1 MKQKKQSKN
10 YNAPALDKGLDILEL
25 LSDSNGG
32 LTQAQIASHLNKSI
46 NEIYRMIS
54 TLRSRGYVEFNEK
67 TDIFSLS
74 YKILIMASSF
84 EPVKTLTAR
93 TIPLMKEITIK
104 TNQSIHLAIFTRGK
118 ILLIAQEDSPSSFN
132 YHMSVGANIDALE
145 TSSGRVLLTF
155 QSEDERKRKLERR
168 KFYMNLDK
176 KRNISSSDL
185 KKIENQFSKKTM
197 QKIFKDRFEVVKSL
211 QVKGVTNITI
221 PIFDHTEN
229 AIAALTIPFVD
240 RINKKEE
247 LSIKQVTNLLV
258 SYGKTLSFEMGHR
271 GK

>member
-1 MKQKKQSKN
+1 
-10 YNAPALDKGLDILEL
+10 
-25 LSDSNGG
+25 
-32 LTQAQIASHLNKSI
+32 
-46 NEIYRMIS
+46 
-54 TLRSRGYVEFNEK
+54 
-67 TDIFSLS
+67 
-74 YKILIMASSF
+74 
-84 EPVKTLTAR
+84 
-93 TIPLMKEITIK
+93 
-104 TNQSIHLAIFTRGK
+104 
-118 ILLIAQEDSPSSFN
+118 
-132 YHMSVGANIDALE
+132 
-145 TSSGRVLLTF
+145 
-155 QSEDERKRKLERR
+155 
-168 KFYMNLDK
+168 
-176 KRNISSSDL
+176 
-185 KKIENQFSKKTM
+185 M

>member
-54 TLRSRGYVEFNEK
+54 TLRSRGYVEFNEN
-67 TDIFSLS
+67 TDIYKLS

-93 TIPLMKEITIK
+93 TIPLMKEIAIK

-118 ILLIAQEDSPSSFN
+118 ILLIAKEDSPSSFN

-258 SYGKTLSFEMGHR
+258 SYGKTLSFEMGYR

>member
-1 MKQKKQSKN
+1 MHN
-10 YNAPALDKGLDILEL
+10 D
-25 LSDSNGG
+25 
-32 LTQAQIASHLNKSI
+32 
-46 NEIYRMIS
+46 
-54 TLRSRGYVEFNEK
+54 
-67 TDIFSLS
+67 
-74 YKILIMASSF
+74 
-84 EPVKTLTAR
+84 
-93 TIPLMKEITIK
+93 
-104 TNQSIHLAIFTRGK
+104 
-118 ILLIAQEDSPSSFN
+118 
-132 YHMSVGANIDALE
+132 
-145 TSSGRVLLTF
+145 
-155 QSEDERKRKLERR
+155 
-168 KFYMNLDK
+168 
-176 KRNISSSDL
+176 NISSSDL